1 MNGSGVSRRR
11 ALRWL
16 IGGAGVA
23 LLAACQSAPG
33 ASTPT
38 PTSVALSQGTP
49 AAAAVAPA
57 RTVAQPRT
65 GGTLRVGRADE
76 LETLDGQRFVSNT
89 IGITYGTVY
98 ERLIDYDQ
106 KVVPQPMLAESWDF
120 ANSGK
125 QLTFKLRKGVKWH
138 TGREFTSDDVK
149 YSVERIRDPKVGG
162 GFFLSYT
169 KRVAAVE
176 TPDKY
181 TAVVNFEPAWP
192 TALDLFEQLNMVD
205 PQTMQGP
212 NAQTT
217 AVGTGPFTFVEW
229 KQGQYVKF
237 ARNPNYWRSD
247 RPYLD
252 GVEINPTNDA
262 QAMVVQL
269 EGGSLDAICDAPL
282 GQLVRLKDDPKY
294 GAIVTPSGLGG
305 FYVLGVN
312 QLAPGANPVL
322 QDKRVRQALNLSI
335 DRKRFNQTALYG
347 LGEPANLP
355 WPPGSEGYEASKQAN
370 PEFNLDKAKAMFAT
384 AGAANAEF
392 ELAFR
397 GTDQEATKFTQILQA
412 DLASIGIKL
421 TIKPMESSVYA
432 QYTQNRMHQLSLATS
447 AGAQYHPSTLFL
459 SGNGARIWGGIDADT
474 AAAITAE
481 PDEAR
486 RRQMSSQINDTI
498 FDQALDM
505 VVGHTQRSLLYAQKV
520 HGLVRSMNQV
530 STYVDTW
537 LDA

>member
-1 MNGSGVSRRR
+1 MKGSELPRRQ

-16 IGGAGVA
+16 AGGAGLA
-23 LLAACQSAPG
+23 LLAACQAAPSAVPATPVTASLSTPG
-33 ASTPT
+33 AVSAQNAT
-38 PTSVALSQGTP
+38 
-49 AAAAVAPA
+49 
-57 RTVAQPRT
+57 QPRY
-65 GGTLRVGRADE
+65 GGTLRVGRVDG

-106 KVVPQPMLAESWDF
+106 KVAPQPMLAESWDF
-120 ANSGK
+120 SNDGG
-125 QLTFKLRKGVKWH
+125 QLTLRLRKDVKWH
-138 TGREFTSDDVK
+138 TGREFTADDVK

-169 KRVAAVE
+169 RRIASVE

-181 TAVVNFEPAWP
+181 TALVNFDPPWP
-192 TALDLFEQLNMVD
+192 TALDLFGQLNMVD

-212 NAQTT
+212 DAQTT
-217 AVGTGPFTFVEW
+217 AIGTGPFTFVEW
-229 KQGQYVKF
+229 KQGEYVKF
-237 ARNPNYWRSD
+237 AKNPNYWRPD

-252 GVEINPTNDA
+252 GVEIHPTNDA
-262 QAMVVQL
+262 QAMVVQF
-269 EGGSLDAICDAPL
+269 EGGNLDAICDAPL
-282 GQLVRLKDDPKY
+282 AQLARLKDDPKY
-294 GAIVTPSGLGG
+294 GAVITPSGLGG

-312 QLAPGANPVL
+312 QLPPGANQLL

-335 DRKRFNQTALYG
+335 DRRRFNQTALYG

-355 WPPGSEGYEASKQAN
+355 WPPGSEGYEPAKQAN
-370 PEFNLDKAKAMFAT
+370 PEFNLDKARAMFGA

-397 GTDQEATKFTQILQA
+397 GTDPEASQFTQILQA

-421 TIKPMESSVYA
+421 TIKGLESSVFA
-432 QYTQNRMHQLSLATS
+432 QYTQGAMHQLSLATS

-459 SGNGARIWGGIDADT
+459 SGSGVRIWGGVDADS

-481 PDEAR
+481 PDEAK

-498 FDQALDM
+498 LDQALDM
-505 VVGHTQRSLLYAQKV
+505 VVGHTQRSLLFAQKV
-520 HGLVRSMNQV
+520 HGLIRSMNQV

>member
-1 MNGSGVSRRR
+1 MQGLEVPRRQ

-16 IGGAGVA
+16 AGGAGLA
-23 LLAACQSAPG
+23 LLAACQAAPQAVTATPG
-33 ASTPT
+33 TASRSTLQ
-38 PTSVALSQGTP
+38 A
-49 AAAAVAPA
+49 APA
-57 RTVAQPRT
+57 QTAGEPRL
-65 GGTLRVGRADE
+65 GGTLKVGRVDG

-106 KVVPQPMLAESWDF
+106 NVVAQPMLAESWDF
-120 ANSGK
+120 SNDGK
-125 QLTFKLRKGVKWH
+125 QLTFKLRKNVKWH
-138 TGREFTSDDVK
+138 TGREFTADDVK

-162 GFFLSYT
+162 GFFVSYT
-169 KRVAAVE
+169 KRIASVE
-176 TPDKY
+176 SPDKY
-181 TAVVNFEPAWP
+181 TAVLNFDPPWP
-192 TALDLFEQLNMVD
+192 TALDLFGQLNMVD
-205 PQTMQGP
+205 PQTVQGP
-212 NAQTT
+212 NAQTS
-217 AVGTGPFTFVEW
+217 AIGTGPFTFVEW
-229 KQGQYVKF
+229 RQGEYLKF
-237 ARNPNYWRSD
+237 AKNPNYWRPD

-252 GVEINPTNDA
+252 GVEIYPTNDA
-262 QAMVVQL
+262 QAMVIRFEGSNL
-269 EGGSLDAICDAPL
+269 EAICDPPL
-282 GQLVRLKDDPKY
+282 AQLVRLKDDPKY

-312 QLAPGANPVL
+312 QRPPGANPVL
-322 QDKRVRQALNLSI
+322 QDKRVRQAVNLSI
-335 DRKRFNQTALYG
+335 NRKRFNQTALYG

-355 WPPGSEGYEASKQAN
+355 WPPGSEGYEAAKQAN
-370 PEFNLDKAKAMFAT
+370 PEFNLDKARAMFEA

-397 GTDQEATKFTQILQA
+397 GTDPEASQFTQILQA

-421 TIKPMESSVYA
+421 TIKGLESSVYA
-432 QYTQNRMHQLSLATS
+432 QYTQSFMHQLSLATS

-459 SGNGARIWGGIDADT
+459 SGSGARIWGGIDADT

-481 PDEAR
+481 PDEAK

-498 FDQALDM
+498 LDLSLDM
-505 VVGHTQRSLLYAQKV
+505 VVGHTQRSLLHTQKV